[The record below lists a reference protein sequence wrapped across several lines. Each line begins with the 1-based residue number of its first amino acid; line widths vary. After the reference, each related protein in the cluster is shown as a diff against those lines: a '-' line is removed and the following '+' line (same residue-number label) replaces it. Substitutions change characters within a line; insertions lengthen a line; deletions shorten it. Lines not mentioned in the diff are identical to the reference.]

1 MSETQTKIE
10 IQNDKKP
17 VEPNLSTPC
26 RTNATSVSAR
36 VPKNETQ
43 IDGNGGEN
51 VNAVVTKAKTA
62 AIFLWTLLH
71 AQVCPCKANSCPHK
85 GCEDSKRL
93 LLHIHNCSAKSP
105 DVACPMSCPGCQ
117 QARKLLIHY
126 RKCRE
131 IRIRQRKRNG
141 PQSNSQQTNFC
152 LICTLLSRHDKGI
165 SEKSTCLRVTSPL
178 PSTPQKPGRRKVRSK
193 SVQFDLNRERK
204 SFHSPGGMPPPPPRS
219 ALTRVVPLDTFSIN
233 VKGGNRPRG
242 GSLDER
248 RLNSD
253 IRGHDPT
260 VEMDLRANRSDET
273 IELRPLE
280 RQLPFRKRS
289 VSCSLIPD
297 EKSTGCDTIME
308 E

>member
-1 MSETQTKIE
+1 
-10 IQNDKKP
+10 
-17 VEPNLSTPC
+17 
-26 RTNATSVSAR
+26 
-36 VPKNETQ
+36 
-43 IDGNGGEN
+43 
-51 VNAVVTKAKTA
+51 
-62 AIFLWTLLH
+62 
-71 AQVCPCKANSCPHK
+71 
-85 GCEDSKRL
+85 
-93 LLHIHNCSAKSP
+93 
-105 DVACPMSCPGCQ
+105 
-117 QARKLLIHY
+117 
-126 RKCRE
+126 
-131 IRIRQRKRNG
+131 
-141 PQSNSQQTNFC
+141 
-152 LICTLLSRHDKGI
+152 
-165 SEKSTCLRVTSPL
+165 
-178 PSTPQKPGRRKVRSK
+178 
-193 SVQFDLNRERK
+193 
-204 SFHSPGGMPPPPPRS
+204 MPPPPPRS